1 MDRKYF
7 IEAIKTEVRDSAIDS
22 MLKKLHKPAGRNP
35 RISDVEN
42 SIFFNNLS
50 DESKKYIERIIAKSA
65 DFSIFGFLCVLDHVR
80 FLEDVG
86 EKTTFELYAV
96 KDGERV
102 LLNDF
107 SKEDLH
113 DVYNEIV
120 QET

>member
-1 MDRKYF
+1 MNRKYF
-7 IEAIKTEVRDSAIDS
+7 IESIKTEVRDSAIDS
-22 MLKKLHKPAGRNP
+22 MLKKLRKPTGRSP
-35 RISDVEN
+35 RLSDVEN
-42 SIFFNNLS
+42 SIFFNDLS
-50 DESKKYIERIIAKSA
+50 DESKKYIERIIAKSV

-96 KDGERV
+96 KNGERI

-113 DVYNEIV
+113 DVYNEII
-120 QET
+120 QEN